1 MKRKINLSISLLTIA
16 VLIVSTA
23 LVLAGCYEHFNG
35 QIKEQV
41 RSEAKIIAQC
51 LNNEEDYVSYL
62 RTFDAGEI
70 GKRFT
75 LIQSDGTVLYDS
87 SQDNAGM
94 DNHAD
99 RLEVQLALRDGFGE
113 SQRQSGTTGN
123 LQYYYAQRLD
133 NGTVFRLSNE
143 MRSVYQTFL
152 DILPLLLRILL
163 LLVVVALVV
172 SAKLTKHI
180 VAPINAIDLVHPENS
195 KIYDELSPFITHITE
210 QNTRILE
217 QVKEITLQKNRVNAI
232 TENMEEG
239 LVLLDK
245 NAWILSLNKNAAKAF
260 GVKVSGVLGKSFL
273 NISRD
278 LAVNAGVSEALS
290 GSSSETVVEK
300 NGRTYRLYCNPALEN
315 EEISGAILLMIDIS
329 DRYSAE
335 KIRREFSANVSHELK
350 TPLTSIS
357 GYAEMIASGMVKS
370 GDVAAFAEKIQ
381 KESLRLLSLIDDIIK
396 LSRLDETSQ
405 ENSVLE
411 PVDLKALA
419 IETLDVL
426 SRPIA
431 EKNIRVSLHAADVK
445 INGNASMLSEL
456 LYNLCE
462 NAIKYNIDGGSV
474 AVTISEDETGKVI
487 EVKDSGIGIDEK
499 YHDRIFE
506 RFFRVDKSHSKKT
519 GGTGLGLSIV
529 KHIAEFHKA
538 EIVIDSV
545 PGTGT
550 TIRVTFPA

>member
-23 LVLAGCYEHFNG
+23 LVLAGCYEHFNE
-35 QIKEQV
+35 QIKEQA

-51 LNNEEDYVSYL
+51 LNNEDDDVAFL
-62 RTFDAGEI
+62 RTFDADEI

-75 LIQSDGTVLYDS
+75 LIQADGTVLYDS
-87 SQDNAGM
+87 SVGGAGLE
-94 DNHAD
+94 NHAD

-113 SQRQSGTTGN
+113 SQRQSDTVGN
-123 LQYYYAQRLD
+123 LQFYYAQRLD
-133 NGTVFRLSNE
+133 NGSVFRLSNE
-143 MRSVYQTFL
+143 MRSIYQTFL

-163 LLVVVALVV
+163 LLILVALLV
-172 SAKLTKHI
+172 SAKLTKNI
-180 VAPINAIDLVHPENS
+180 VAPINAIDLVHPESS

-210 QNTRILE
+210 QNAQILQ

-239 LVLLDK
+239 LVVLDK
-245 NAWILSLNKNAAKAF
+245 NAWILSLNKNAAKMF
-260 GVKVSGVLGKSFL
+260 GVKVSSVLNKSFL

-278 LAVNAGVSEALS
+278 LEINAAVSDALLG
-290 GSSSETVVEK
+290 GSKEIVAEK
-300 NGRTYRLYCNPALEN
+300 NGRTYRLYCNPVFEN
-315 EEISGAILLMIDIS
+315 AEISGAILLIIDIS
-329 DRYSAE
+329 DKYSAE

-370 GDVAAFAEKIQ
+370 GDVASFAEKIQ
-381 KESLRLLSLIDDIIK
+381 KEALRLLNLIDDIIK
-396 LSRLDETSQ
+396 LSRLDETTQDS
-405 ENSVLE
+405 SLLE
-411 PVDLKALA
+411 SVDLKALTF
-419 IETLDVL
+419 ETLDIL

-431 EKNIRVSLHAADVK
+431 EKKIQVSVDASDVK

-474 AVTISEDETGKVI
+474 EIDLYENAGTKVLA
-487 EVKDSGIGIDEK
+487 VKDSGIGIDEK
-499 YHDRIFE
+499 YQERIFE

-538 EIVIDSV
+538 DITIDSA
-545 PGTGT
+545 PGAGT
-550 TIRVTFPA
+550 TIRVIFPA